1 MISIKYKRIHPDAKI
16 PSYAHEGDAGMDL
29 YSVEDYVL
37 KPGEKIIVKTGIATE
52 MPEGYFG
59 SIRDRSG
66 LAARYAIHVLAG
78 VIDCHYRGEI
88 GVVIINLGKEEFS
101 ISKGDRIAQILFQ
114 KVEQVNIIEVNELSE
129 TSRGKD
135 GFGSTG
141 IN

>member
-88 GVVIINLGKEEFS
+88 GVVIIFKKLINKVKDQEKNLVLKVGK
-101 ISKGDRIAQILFQ
+101 L
-114 KVEQVNIIEVNELSE
+114 
-129 TSRGKD
+129 
-135 GFGSTG
+135 
-141 IN
+141 INF

>member
-37 KPGEKIIVKTGIATE
+37 KPGEKIIVKTGIAIE

-101 ISKGDRIAQILFQ
+101 ISKGDRIAQVLIQ
-114 KVEQVNIIEVNELSE
+114 TVEHVNILEVNELSE

>member
-78 VIDCHYRGEI
+78 VIDCNYRGEI

-101 ISKGDRIAQILFQ
+101 ISKGDRIAQVLIQ
-114 KVEQVNIIEVNELSE
+114 TVEHVNILEVNELSE

>member
-37 KPGEKIIVKTGIATE
+37 KPGIATE

-101 ISKGDRIAQILFQ
+101 ISKGDRIAQVLIQ
-114 KVEQVNIIEVNELSE
+114 TVEHVNILEVNELSE

>member
-101 ISKGDRIAQILFQ
+101 ISKGDRIAQVLIQ
-114 KVEQVNIIEVNELSE
+114 TVEHVNILEVNELSE